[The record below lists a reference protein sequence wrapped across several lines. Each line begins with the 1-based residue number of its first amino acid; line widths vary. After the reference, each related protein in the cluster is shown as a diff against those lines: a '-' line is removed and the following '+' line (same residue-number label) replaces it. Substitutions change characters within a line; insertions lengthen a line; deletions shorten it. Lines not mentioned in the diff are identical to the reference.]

1 MTSQYTDFTATDTDS
16 SAYISWNDNGTT
28 KYVGVSDDVSIY
40 GGGDGREKAVTLPS
54 TSITM
59 TGGTVWNLF
68 GGNYGEETKD
78 ENFCSTVEGECKH
91 FAFRKSRCEKSATWS
106 GSQKHLCQR
115 YHYYDL

>member
-16 SAYISWNDNGTT
+16 GAYISWNDNGTT

-78 ENFCSTVEGECKH
+78 ENFCSTVEGM
-91 FAFRKSRCEKSATWS
+91 
-106 GSQKHLCQR
+106 
-115 YHYYDL
+115 